1 MSKEEAGV
9 LLSKLRPREVE
20 SLTRELMRLGSVE
33 SEDVDGVMNEFHSLM
48 TAQHFIGR
56 GGVDFAREILAA
68 GLGEDKA
75 EGILSRL
82 NVVYTEVPFASLR
95 NADVR
100 QLVTFLKDEHPQ
112 IIALVLAHL
121 TAAQSAEVLSGFA
134 PEQQAEVAHR
144 IATMDRTS
152 PEMVRLVEEELG
164 RRMGSLLAHQDMTTV
179 GGVETLVEIINR
191 SPRPTERSILEWLDN
206 TDPEL
211 AEQVRSQ
218 MFVFEDIVT
227 IDDRS
232 LQQVLREVE
241 ANDLAT
247 ALKGVRPDVR
257 DKVVRNLSERA
268 AENLNE
274 EIELLGPVRTRTVE
288 EAQAKVVS
296 IIRTLEEQGVLTL
309 TRGQDDEFVCVRE
322 SCSAAAAARAGHPVP
337 RRRVRCQH
345 PPAGPQPAPAAAARR
360 SRNGG
365 RRSAGPRTCRWP
377 AAGRRPSGSATST
390 PRSWSG
396 CAQHAHA
403 EGFAAGHAEGM
414 AAAAAVVAEA
424 ERAAAERL
432 ADVQARWE
440 RRVAS
445 ADRRA
450 RRRGRAARRGRP
462 CRSPTTSARRSSG
475 RSSRWSRTCS
485 AASSRWPT
493 PPCWTPSAAR
503 WPSCPADAPAVVRR
517 APRRP
522 RPRSRPRR
530 SPSCPTPCRVVG
542 DPDVERAGAVAET
555 GPRRIDAQLDG
566 RPRAGPGGPHLVTH
580 PQRPADPGPRRGP
593 ARR

>member
-1 MSKEEAGV
+1 VSIASIAQLVGLGGGVPAAVPPALRREIPGLRKAAVFLAQMTKEEAGA
-9 LLSKLRPREVE
+9 LLAQLRPREVE
-20 SLTRELMRLGSVE
+20 ALTRELMRLGSVE
-33 SEDVDGVMNEFHSLM
+33 ADDVDEVMTEFHGLM

-100 QLVTFLKDEHPQ
+100 QLVTFLKDEHAQ

-121 TAAQSAEVLSGFA
+121 TAAQSAEVLSGFP

-144 IATMDRTS
+144 IAMMDRTS

-211 AEQVRSQ
+211 AAQVRDQ

-268 AENLNE
+268 AENLAE
-274 EIELLGPVRTRTVE
+274 EIDLLGPVRTRTVE
-288 EAQAKVVS
+288 EAQAKVVGV
-296 IIRTLEEQGVLTL
+296 IRTLEESGVLTL
-309 TRGQDDEFVCVRE
+309 TRGQDDEFV
-322 SCSAAAAARAGHPVP
+322 A
-337 RRRVRCQH
+337 
-345 PPAGPQPAPAAAARR
+345 
-360 SRNGG
+360 
-365 RRSAGPRTCRWP
+365 
-377 AAGRRPSGSATST
+377 
-390 PRSWSG
+390 
-396 CAQHAHA
+396 
-403 EGFAAGHAEGM
+403 
-414 AAAAAVVAEA
+414 
-424 ERAAAERL
+424 
-432 ADVQARWE
+432 
-440 RRVAS
+440 
-445 ADRRA
+445 
-450 RRRGRAARRGRP
+450 
-462 CRSPTTSARRSSG
+462 
-475 RSSRWSRTCS
+475 
-485 AASSRWPT
+485 
-493 PPCWTPSAAR
+493 
-503 WPSCPADAPAVVRR
+503 
-517 APRRP
+517 
-522 RPRSRPRR
+522 
-530 SPSCPTPCRVVG
+530 
-542 DPDVERAGAVAET
+542 
-555 GPRRIDAQLDG
+555 
-566 RPRAGPGGPHLVTH
+566 
-580 PQRPADPGPRRGP
+580 
-593 ARR
+593 